1 MNGAEFIAATAA
13 ILFMAFLAGW
23 FTHWLISR
31 ITRVTRS
38 DMDDLDRMAQELHQ
52 AEESRD
58 QATAYMQQR
67 EAELTN
73 KLSQTEA
80 ELEAAMD
87 GPGWGQ
93 EQASRWW
100 NVHDPTRPRRPV
112 RPDDRENVT
121 VTKAM
126 RP

>member
-1 MNGAEFIAATAA
+1 MSGLEFIAATAA

-38 DMDDLDRMAQELHQ
+38 DMDDLDKMAQELHQ
-52 AEESRD
+52 AEEAHD
-58 QATAYMQQR
+58 EATAFFRQR

-73 KLSQTEA
+73 KLRETEA

-87 GPGWGQ
+87 GLRT
-93 EQASRWW
+93 SRAEAEELRGY
-100 NVHDPTRPRRPV
+100 VER
-112 RPDDRENVT
+112 
-121 VTKAM
+121 M
-126 RP
+126 RT

>member
-38 DMDDLDRMAQELHQ
+38 DMDDLDQMAQELHQ
-52 AEESRD
+52 AEEERD
-58 QATAYMQQR
+58 STIAFYQQR
-67 EAELTN
+67 EAELSN
-73 KLSQTEA
+73 RLNQTEA

-87 GPGWGQ
+87 GLRTARN
-93 EQASRWW
+93 EAEDLRSY
-100 NVHDPTRPRRPV
+100 V
-112 RPDDRENVT
+112 DRMKENG
-121 VTKAM
+121 
-126 RP
+126 

>member
-38 DMDDLDRMAQELHQ
+38 DMDDLDKMAQELHQ
-52 AEESRD
+52 AEEAHD
-58 QATAYMQQR
+58 EATAYFQQR

-73 KLSQTEA
+73 KLRETEA

-87 GPGWGQ
+87 GLRTARTEAEELRSYVERSQ
-93 EQASRWW
+93 QAR
-100 NVHDPTRPRRPV
+100 
-112 RPDDRENVT
+112 
-121 VTKAM
+121 
-126 RP
+126 

>member
-1 MNGAEFIAATAA
+1 MNGTEFIAATAA

-38 DMDDLDRMAQELHQ
+38 DMDDLDKMAQELHQ

-58 QATAYMQQR
+58 RAVTYMQQR

-73 KLSQTEA
+73 KLAQTEA

-87 GPGWGQ
+87 GLRDARREG
-93 EQASRWW
+93 EELRAYIERVNQAS
-100 NVHDPTRPRRPV
+100 
-112 RPDDRENVT
+112 
-121 VTKAM
+121 
-126 RP
+126 

>member
-38 DMDDLDRMAQELHQ
+38 DMDDLDKMAQELHQ
-52 AEESRD
+52 AEEERD
-58 QATAYMQQR
+58 STTAFYQQR
-67 EAELTN
+67 EAELN
-73 KLSQTEA
+73 NRLSQTEA

-87 GPGWGQ
+87 GLRTARS
-93 EQASRWW
+93 EAA
-100 NVHDPTRPRRPV
+100 
-112 RPDDRENVT
+112 EL
-121 VTKAM
+121 KAYIE
-126 RP
+126 RVNQGA

>member
-13 ILFMAFLAGW
+13 ILFIAFLAGW

-38 DMDDLDRMAQELHQ
+38 DMDDLDKMAQELHQ
-52 AEESRD
+52 AEEAHD
-58 QATAYMQQR
+58 EATSYFQQR

-73 KLSQTEA
+73 KLRETEA

-87 GPGWGQ
+87 GLRTARA
-93 EQASRWW
+93 EAEELRVYVERSRQA
-100 NVHDPTRPRRPV
+100 H
-112 RPDDRENVT
+112 
-121 VTKAM
+121 
-126 RP
+126 

>member
-38 DMDDLDRMAQELHQ
+38 DMDDLDKMAQELHQ
-52 AEESRD
+52 AEEQRD
-58 QATAYMQQR
+58 ITTAFYQQR

-87 GPGWGQ
+87 GLRTARG
-93 EQASRWW
+93 ESEELKAYIERVNQA
-100 NVHDPTRPRRPV
+100 
-112 RPDDRENVT
+112 
-121 VTKAM
+121 
-126 RP
+126 

>member
-1 MNGAEFIAATAA
+1 MSGAEFIAATAA

-38 DMDDLDRMAQELHQ
+38 DMDDLDKMAQELHQ
-52 AEESRD
+52 AEEERD
-58 QATAYMQQR
+58 STTAFYQQR

-87 GPGWGQ
+87 GLRAARGEAEELKEYVERVKQ
-93 EQASRWW
+93 DQ
-100 NVHDPTRPRRPV
+100 
-112 RPDDRENVT
+112 
-121 VTKAM
+121 
-126 RP
+126 

>member
-1 MNGAEFIAATAA
+1 MNGPEFIAATAA

-38 DMDDLDRMAQELHQ
+38 DMDDLDKMAQELHQ
-52 AEESRD
+52 AEEERD
-58 QATAYMQQR
+58 STTAFYQQR

-73 KLSQTEA
+73 KLGLGLA

-87 GPGWGQ
+87 GLRTARS
-93 EQASRWW
+93 EAE
-100 NVHDPTRPRRPV
+100 DL
-112 RPDDRENVT
+112 
-121 VTKAM
+121 KAYIE
-126 RP
+126 RVNQD

>member
-38 DMDDLDRMAQELHQ
+38 DMDDLDKMAQELHQ
-52 AEESRD
+52 AEEERD
-58 QATAYMQQR
+58 STTAFYQQR
-67 EAELTN
+67 EAELSN
-73 KLSQTEA
+73 RLSQTEA

-87 GPGWGQ
+87 GLRSARTEAEDLRTQ
-93 EQASRWW
+93 VERAKQ
-100 NVHDPTRPRRPV
+100 D
-112 RPDDRENVT
+112 
-121 VTKAM
+121 M
-126 RP
+126 